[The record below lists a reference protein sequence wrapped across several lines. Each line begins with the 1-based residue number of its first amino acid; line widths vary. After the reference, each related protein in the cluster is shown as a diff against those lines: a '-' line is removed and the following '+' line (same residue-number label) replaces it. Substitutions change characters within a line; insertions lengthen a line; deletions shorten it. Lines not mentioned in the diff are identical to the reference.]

1 MRRFRITLAASALAA
16 LGTAACTS
24 GQGAPA
30 ASTAERV
37 CVKVRQINSFTAL
50 DDRHVLV
57 KASASTYSLFT
68 VDQACSGLSFARGI
82 AIAEAGSRVCDD
94 GFDFLAFEHPA
105 AGPRRCRIVKIEPVE
120 DEEAARALLES
131 RAAGEHA
138 QGK

>member
-1 MRRFRITLAASALAA
+1 MRRFRISFLALALAA
-16 LGTAACTS
+16 VGLAACTS
-24 GQGAPA
+24 GQPEPA
-30 ASTAERV
+30 ASTAERT

-57 KASASTYSLFT
+57 KASVSTYSLFT
-68 VDQACSGLSFARGI
+68 VDQTCSGLSFARGI

-105 AGPRRCRIVKIEPVE
+105 AGPRRCRIMKIEPVE

-131 RAAGEHA
+131 RAAGEQARA
-138 QGK
+138 Q